1 MVLFPYVIS
10 ILLLWP
16 DSSCHALSF
25 TGLRPSGM
33 YTLAYTQPS
42 LWLVYCIISQ
52 IQRLTQARRFLG
64 PLAYTDAQL
73 LNAHAFVFLALIRF
87 KCDSRNILD
96 YRPFLPPGLI
106 APSGFCFV
114 RGFKPRAHYTVDWRL
129 HLLQWLY
136 RAANPRIIS

>member
-1 MVLFPYVIS
+1 
-10 ILLLWP
+10 
-16 DSSCHALSF
+16 
-25 TGLRPSGM
+25 M
-33 YTLAYTQPS
+33 YTLIYTPPS

-52 IQRLTQARRFLG
+52 IQRLTQARRFLS

-87 KCDSRNILD
+87 KCDSRNILI

-106 APSGFCFV
+106 APFGLRFD